1 MGRFVWWGLTAW
13 AGETLLLWA
22 GLKSALG
29 AQSASA
35 PLLDLV
41 AYSGYTF
48 VAVSTQCAAG
58 LFSRMGYYS
67 LLLWGGLCT
76 AVFMVKTMKRVVYT
90 EARAYGG
97 DAQRRNTLLLCL
109 ALLQLPFAFWLG
121 HLPLRPAPPDGRP
134 R

>member
-1 MGRFVWWGLTAW
+1 MCCQRVGRFVWWGLTAW

-22 GLKSALG
+22 GLRSALG
-29 AQSASA
+29 SQSSSA
-35 PLLDLV
+35 PFWDLV

-48 VAVSTQCAAG
+48 TAVGLQCILG
-58 LFSRMGYYS
+58 LFSRVGYYT

-97 DAQRRNTLLLCL
+97 DAQRRNTLLLGL
-109 ALLQLPFAFWLG
+109 ALLQLPFSFWLG
-121 HLPLRPAPPDGRP
+121 HLPVQSTR
-134 R
+134 